1 MTMRRSAGGTR
12 LASLLVLLVLLA
24 CAGCEREAR
33 RFDDRPPAPASGDA
47 VRLTPLEAGPV
58 TKQVSMED
66 RSDDNA
72 WDTAQGKR
80 LFSQFNCT
88 GCHGQGGGNSGP
100 ALMDDMW
107 IYGAEPENI
116 YATIVQGRPN
126 GMPSFQRLQS
136 QQVWQLVAYVRSLSG
151 LLPKDVAGGRD
162 DHMQRK
168 AQEQST
174 DPMKPRDA
182 QPRPAGQP

>member
-1 MTMRRSAGGTR
+1 MTRTRRSSAVR
-12 LASLLVLLVLLA
+12 CAALLAALLASS
-24 CAGCEREAR
+24 GCEREAR
-33 RFDDRPPAPASGDA
+33 RFDERPPAPAPGGT
-47 VRLTPLEAGPV
+47 VRLSPIEAGPA

-72 WDTAQGKR
+72 WDTAQGKQ

-100 ALMDDMW
+100 ALMDDQW

-174 DPMKPRDA
+174 DPMTPRAA
-182 QPRPAGQP
+182 QPKPAGQP

>member
-1 MTMRRSAGGTR
+1 MTIRGGPGAAR
-12 LASLLVLLVLLA
+12 LAVLVALLA
-24 CAGCEREAR
+24 GTGCEREAR
-33 RFDDRPPAPASGDA
+33 RFDERPPAPAGGGA
-47 VRLTPLEAGPV
+47 VRLSPIEAGPP
-58 TKQVSMED
+58 TKQVAMVEL
-66 RSDDNA
+66 SDDNA
-72 WDTAQGKR
+72 YTTAQGKR

-88 GCHGQGGGNSGP
+88 GCHGNGGGNSGP
-100 ALMDDMW
+100 ALMDDRW
-107 IYGAEPENI
+107 IYGSQPENI

-151 LLPKDVAGGRD
+151 LLPKDVDGGRD

-174 DPMKPRDA
+174 DPMTPRAA